1 MMNEPIVQHPHHPQ
15 QASLAPERPK
25 KIAEAVIEALRAEF
39 RSLVDG
45 NLDDNL
51 TQIEQ
56 LASKTRELFLT
67 MKGPESRMMARHPMA
82 GGPMMVQSQAYA
94 QAVGGWAGAPN
105 VEQFG
110 ASAVRQVVE
119 NLPDVVSRLAEAF
132 ANSPARQIEAI
143 AAARRNGMEGVAE
156 QLEKRLLAP
165 PAAVE
170 THADEEEPHPQLPIA
185 NGTNGAQTNGS
196 AAVGAEA

>member
-1 MMNEPIVQHPHHPQ
+1 MNEPIAPSPHHPQ

-25 KIAEAVIEALRAEF
+25 RIAEAVIEALRAEF

-56 LASKTRELFLT
+56 LASRTRELFLT
-67 MKGPESRMMARHPMA
+67 MKGPESRMMARHPM
-82 GGPMMVQSQAYA
+82 GGSPMVVQSPMYG
-94 QAVGGWAGAPN
+94 QAVGGWSTSAPN

-143 AAARRNGMEGVAE
+143 AAARRNGMDGVAD

-170 THADEEEPHPQLPIA
+170 THGDEEEPHPLLPIA

>member
-1 MMNEPIVQHPHHPQ
+1 MNEPNDPHTHPQ
-15 QASLAPERPK
+15 RALLAPERPK
-25 KIAEAVIEALRAEF
+25 KIAEAVVEAIRSEF

-51 TQIEQ
+51 SQIEQ

-67 MKGPESRMMARHPMA
+67 MKGPDARMMNRHPMA
-82 GGPMMVQSQAYA
+82 GPQFGVQSSMYGQSI
-94 QAVGGWAGAPN
+94 GSWGTGPN

-132 ANSPARQIEAI
+132 AQSPARQIEAI
-143 AAARRNGMEGVAE
+143 AAARRNGMEGVAGE
-156 QLEKRLLAP
+156 LEKRLLAP
-165 PAAVE
+165 QAAANP
-170 THADEEEPHPQLPIA
+170 HADEEEPHSHLPIA
-185 NGTNGAQTNGS
+185 NGTNGAQTHGS